1 RASLTGEVVPRPVAR
16 WAGRPAVG
24 SVGRWVWSA
33 ITAHPVGIVA
43 ALVCAWG
50 GLPMAVL
57 LGAVGA
63 VTGGILGAFSATPLG
78 EGVKDR
84 VWFAFDLVIPLPV
97 PIDQLIP
104 DIAWQVGM
112 MLGMLIGAAYGGLTL
127 AWLGLSGPYQ
137 LLYESDPTWPVSMML
152 GNVAAA
158 LTLGVAFT
166 LVMVAAE
173 RWRMTRF
180 GGARVPSAREADM
193 LAPAVAD
200 AARLLGVA
208 SVPHLLI
215 ADEGPAEAVAHTRH
229 LVVSRALLAECVGDP
244 ARLTARVGRE
254 LIHWR
259 EGHPVTQLWVRG
271 VALPLTLV
279 YEVASRLLAPSTNT
293 RARPATL
300 ALHLLLWPFIFTV
313 QKIMVPIQAG
323 WWKRATMRADATAAA
338 CGWGGVLA
346 DVLAA
351 GPVPEAPGVVTWRK
365 AFDVTPPAEARM
377 DALER
382 AGVPRRDLAADL
394 ADDGPRRGRPR
405 LPMTELPQLRR
416 QEVPADAD

>member
-1 RASLTGEVVPRPVAR
+1 M
-16 WAGRPAVG
+16 
-24 SVGRWVWSA
+24 GRWLWSA
-33 ITAHPVGIVA
+33 ITAHPIGTAA

-63 VTGGILGAFSATPLG
+63 AAGGILGAFSATPLG
-78 EGVKDR
+78 EGVQDR
-84 VWFAFDLVIPLPV
+84 VWLLFDLVIPLPV
-97 PIDQLIP
+97 PVDQLIP
-104 DIAWQVGM
+104 DIAWQLGM
-112 MLGMLIGAAYGGLTL
+112 MAGMLIGAAYGGITL
-127 AWLGLSGPYQ
+127 AWLGLSGPWR

-152 GNVAAA
+152 GNLVAALA
-158 LTLGVAFT
+158 LGVVVT

-173 RWRMTRF
+173 RWRLTRL
-180 GGARVPSAREADM
+180 GGARIPSAREADM

-215 ADEGPAEAVAHTRH
+215 ADEGPAEAVAYTRH

-254 LIHWR
+254 LVHWR
-259 EGHPVTQLWVRG
+259 EGHPVTQVWVRG

-300 ALHLLLWPFIFTV
+300 LLYLLLWPFIVTV
-313 QKIMVPIQAG
+313 QKVMVPIQAG
-323 WWKRATMRADATAAA
+323 WWRRATMRADARAAA

-346 DVLAA
+346 EVLAA
-351 GPVPEAPGVVTWRK
+351 APRPEAPGVVSWRT
-365 AFDVTPPAEARM
+365 AFDVTPPAETRI

-394 ADDGPRRGRPR
+394 TEDSAPNGRRR
-405 LPMTELPQLRR
+405 LPMTDLPQLRR